1 MFSSSWIFINL
12 IVEKQFPSIVLICI
26 FLIRHKVEHLFICL
40 RAICIYF
47 FLLCGQP
54 TKDLQIPSPRLS
66 YVFCFAYSFCS
77 TKGFF
82 ALFVVVFF
90 PHFLFSQIYLL
101 HSGYKGKN
109 IPGKN
114 ETHLHTY
121 RTIKTSTGKDKGRFT

>member
-1 MFSSSWIFINL
+1 MN
-12 IVEKQFPSIVLICI
+12 
-26 FLIRHKVEHLFICL
+26 KVEHLFICL
-40 RAICIYF
+40 RAICMYF
-47 FLLCGQP
+47 FLLCGQS

-66 YVFCFAYSFCS
+66 YVFCFAYSFCAM
-77 TKGFF
+77 KGFLVCWLF
-82 ALFVVVFF
+82 AVFF
-90 PHFLFSQIYLL
+90 FFHFLFSQIYLL